1 MAIQK
6 LTTKKATSLTPQ
18 VVTLIVDDSGS
29 MAGQKAKDVT
39 DAMENMVIAMQAQ
52 NQGSGG
58 FRFLLN
64 IAKFGSSTIPLAEA
78 ARPETVSL
86 KQLVFTGDSGGTEMS
101 SALTWASQALQ
112 NALAECQKI
121 ATYSQGGSPNPLV
134 VFFSDG
140 ENTGGDVGAS
150 ADALKAIPFAGG
162 SVDVVAVGVGMSQN
176 AFPIMERIASRP
188 DLAVNIKESEL
199 GEFIADVVITVQR
212 GDSPKALVDKYDK

>member
-1 MAIQK
+1 MAFQK

-29 MAGQKAKDVT
+29 MEGSKAEQAT
-39 DAMENMVIAMQAQ
+39 NAMQDLVIAMQAG

-78 ARPETVSL
+78 AKPEIVSL
-86 KQLVFTGDSGGTEMS
+86 KDLVFTADSGGTEMAD
-101 SALTWASQALQ
+101 ALTWASQALQ
-112 NALAECQKI
+112 KGLAECKKI
-121 ATYSQGGSPNPLV
+121 AKYSQEGSPNPLV

-150 ADALKAIPFAGG
+150 ADALKSVPFTGG
-162 SVDVVAVGVGMSQN
+162 MVDVVAVGIGMNQKD
-176 AFPIMERIASRP
+176 FPVMERIASRA
-188 DLAVNIKESEL
+188 DLAVNIDPSQL
-199 GEFIADVVITVQR
+199 AEFIADVGATVQR
-212 GDSPKALVDKYDK
+212 GESPKALVDKY